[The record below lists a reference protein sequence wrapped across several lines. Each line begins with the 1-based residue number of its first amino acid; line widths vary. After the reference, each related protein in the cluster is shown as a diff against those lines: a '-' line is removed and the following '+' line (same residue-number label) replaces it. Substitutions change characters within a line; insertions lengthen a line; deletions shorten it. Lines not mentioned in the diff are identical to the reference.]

1 VALYIITDGKGRY
14 MKKDYQNHYAITSSE
29 ALADKLPRN
38 IADKVFKNYIPKTL
52 RKDFH
57 LELYETESQKEDKK
71 KCGIKLVKQ
80 EDINGETKSI
90 DKPHIKRWVD
100 KVQSLNGLA
109 DEATTRRDELNR
121 RLKQLDLITPD
132 VAHYVEN
139 SKPNAAQMCKFFKM
153 WQKKLR
159 ERREIKDELMILDF
173 ILDNQIKNT
182 LEDDLNKVVS
192 GMDNRKYEP
201 RVWTELFDIK

>member
-1 VALYIITDGKGRY
+1 MALYVITDGKGRY

-29 ALADKLPRN
+29 ALAEKLPRH
-38 IADKVFKNYIPKTL
+38 IADKVFKNYIPKSL
-52 RKDFH
+52 RKEFH
-57 LELYETESQKEDKK
+57 MEIYETESQKEEKQ

-80 EDINGETKSI
+80 ADFNESVKTI

-100 KVQSLNGLA
+100 KVRSLNGLA
-109 DEATTRRDELNR
+109 DEATARRDELNK

-132 VAHYVEN
+132 ASHYVEN
-139 SKPNAAQMCKFFKM
+139 SKPNAAQMCKFFKA
-153 WQKKLR
+153 WQKKLQ

-182 LEDDLNKVVS
+182 LGEDLTKVVN

-201 RVWTELFDIK
+201 RVWTELYDL